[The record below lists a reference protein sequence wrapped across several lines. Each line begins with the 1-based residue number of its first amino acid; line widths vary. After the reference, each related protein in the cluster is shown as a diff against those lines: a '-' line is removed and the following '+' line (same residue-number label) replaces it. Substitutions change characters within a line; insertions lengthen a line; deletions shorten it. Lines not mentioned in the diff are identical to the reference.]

1 MRSKSSTTRAS
12 IASATVVAI
21 LLAACER
28 GDSQPSSSA
37 AQNAGP
43 AAPAASAARSERW
56 SYQDWPTGPY
66 KVAENWP
73 KPLPDTRHSHDGWTW
88 GSFGGVYAESPDRIW
103 IAMRGELPL
112 PAGAAPWT
120 PYAALTPSRGN
131 STGNGDGITAT
142 CGDEPKRGWERR
154 FEHSIIVVNRAGELV
169 DEWPELEKLF
179 SAGPCG
185 RGPHQIK
192 ISPYDPEKHVW
203 IIDDQLHMIYRFTY
217 DGKLEMSKGEL
228 GLRGRG
234 PNTFDRPTDVAW
246 LPDGTYFITDGYGGT
261 RVAKYDKNDNFVKD
275 WGGPPKD
282 PQNPGPN
289 EFNTVHSIAISKDQ
303 RLFVVDR
310 GHQRMQVFD
319 VDGNFLYHVPA
330 ALAALAGV
338 ARDARNQSL
347 HRRQGLHL
355 GRRRIHEPDLEIR
368 PRRQLPLQLGRARP
382 AARTLRVLA
391 RHHHRS
397 ARRLVHRGLLRGP
410 RAEIRADPR
419 DGPRQDRGPDLA
431 DLGHLEAVS
440 EVARGRDGT

>member
-1 MRSKSSTTRAS
+1 MRSKSSTTRVS

-28 GDSQPSSSA
+28 GDSQPASSA
-37 AQNAGP
+37 AQNAGQ
-43 AAPAASAARSERW
+43 AAPAASTARSERW

-120 PYAALTPSRGN
+120 PYAALLRHAN

-154 FEHSIIVVNRAGELV
+154 FEHSIIVVNRDGELV

-228 GLRGRG
+228 GRTWPRTEHVRPPDRRRVAARRHVLHHRRLRRHARREVRQERQLRPATPASGIATRRGHRGLGFREHGGARARPRRRRWPPVRASSPTLSASTACSKASARPTSPTWTRPSTACSRRSSAPAACTPSWRCSARSTAIGRAPSATSGAAAAPVARDDHLRQGDLPLHRRDLRAVPGPFRRVPHARHLGPVLAPGDRVLRALRGARARAARGRG
-234 PNTFDRPTDVAW
+234 PGA
-246 LPDGTYFITDGYGGT
+246 LGG
-261 RVAKYDKNDNFVKD
+261 R
-275 WGGPPKD
+275 
-282 PQNPGPN
+282 
-289 EFNTVHSIAISKDQ
+289 
-303 RLFVVDR
+303 
-310 GHQRMQVFD
+310 
-319 VDGNFLYHVPA
+319 
-330 ALAALAGV
+330 
-338 ARDARNQSL
+338 
-347 HRRQGLHL
+347 
-355 GRRRIHEPDLEIR
+355 
-368 PRRQLPLQLGRARP
+368 
-382 AARTLRVLA
+382 
-391 RHHHRS
+391 
-397 ARRLVHRGLLRGP
+397 
-410 RAEIRADPR
+410 
-419 DGPRQDRGPDLA
+419 
-431 DLGHLEAVS
+431 
-440 EVARGRDGT
+440 